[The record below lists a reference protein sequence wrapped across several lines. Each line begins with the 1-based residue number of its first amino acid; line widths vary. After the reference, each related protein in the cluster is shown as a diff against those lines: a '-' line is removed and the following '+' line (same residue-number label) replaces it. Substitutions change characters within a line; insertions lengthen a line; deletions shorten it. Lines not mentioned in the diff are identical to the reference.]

1 MPTSSPPLRTAPRHV
16 AGAAR
21 KEDTEWQTWER
32 RPAGAG
38 KGVGCRSWHRHEPAG
53 PRFRSPLVR
62 RAGVAPA
69 ARGLGYLPAQVS
81 LPHISPCPG
90 RLARKSKRGGRPDRH
105 CDTLEGRSPSLNAF
119 GRAGT
124 ALGLGR
130 SAPRFEA
137 QAYNKPRPVALSIEF
152 TIIIHDSLQVLKNGV
167 PLLYTFN
174 KVDRRRFDESNP

>member
-1 MPTSSPPLRTAPRHV
+1 M
-16 AGAAR
+16 
-21 KEDTEWQTWER
+21 
-32 RPAGAG
+32 
-38 KGVGCRSWHRHEPAG
+38 
-53 PRFRSPLVR
+53 RFP
-62 RAGVAPA
+62 
-69 ARGLGYLPAQVS
+69 
-81 LPHISPCPG
+81 
-90 RLARKSKRGGRPDRH
+90 GRPDR
-105 CDTLEGRSPSLNAF
+105 LA
-119 GRAGT
+119 